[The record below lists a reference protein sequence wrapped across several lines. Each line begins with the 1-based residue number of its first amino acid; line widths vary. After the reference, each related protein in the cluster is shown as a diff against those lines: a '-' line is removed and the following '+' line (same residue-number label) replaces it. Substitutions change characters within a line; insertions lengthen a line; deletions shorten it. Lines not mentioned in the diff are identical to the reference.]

1 MGVEFSTNA
10 DCSEL
15 GSVELDVNQWP
26 EQPLHLYSNSGKGS
40 EAERQNRPIE
50 LL

>member
-26 EQPLHLYSNSGKGS
+26 EQPLHLYSLTTRTK
-40 EAERQNRPIE
+40 EARQNAKIG
-50 LL
+50 L